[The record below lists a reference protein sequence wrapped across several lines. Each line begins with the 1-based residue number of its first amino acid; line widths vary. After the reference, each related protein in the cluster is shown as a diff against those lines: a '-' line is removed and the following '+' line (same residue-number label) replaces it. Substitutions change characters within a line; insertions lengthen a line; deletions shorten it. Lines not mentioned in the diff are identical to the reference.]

1 MRGLFVTTRHY
12 RVKIESVRC
21 CSQITKPFLI
31 LFMDFM
37 VLRYNNDDDNNH
49 KNNNN
54 DDDYNN
60 NVIVK
65 IY

>member
-1 MRGLFVTTRHY
+1 MLLP
-12 RVKIESVRC
+12 
-21 CSQITKPFLI
+21 ITKPFLI

-37 VLRYNNDDDNNH
+37 VLRYNNDDDNN

-54 DDDYNN
+54 DDNYNN
-60 NVIVK
+60 NIIVK